1 MNNFLDFINSDIE
14 VKKTLLTSLPTKTKT
29 NIKKFNN
36 TIDEFASK
44 YESYKKS
51 VYKYIN
57 AKNKSIKIKP
67 TNKDNQKYIDS
78 INTLQ
83 TIRKVFNNA
92 TLEAFNSYYWYVSGI
107 CDVNSGVIE

>member
-14 VKKTLLTSLPTKTKT
+14 VKKTLLSSLPTKTKT

-36 TIDEFASK
+36 TIDEFITK

-67 TNKDNQKYIDS
+67 SNKDNQKYIDN

-83 TIRKVFNNA
+83 TIRKVYNPYN
-92 TLEAFNSYYWYVSGI
+92 TYYEKMGFDELVYRISNYYV
-107 CDVNSGVIE
+107 